1 MSPEQEAWEWNVT
14 VFGRDVAHS
23 EVERGLRTLEEAIE
37 LAQASGVTAEQASH
51 LMRHV
56 YSKELGDVAT
66 EISDVLLCLLIQARM
81 RNLDVWAN
89 LEALQARLWKPEAI
103 AKIHEKYEGK
113 CRKGLTAFPDWVANR
128 P

>member
-1 MSPEQEAWEWNVT
+1 MPPEQEAYDWDVA
-14 VFGRDVAHS
+14 VFGRDVAHN
-23 EVERGLRTLEEAIE
+23 EVERGLRTLEEAME
-37 LAQASGVTAEQASH
+37 LAQASGVTAEQAKH
-51 LMRHV
+51 LMGHV
-56 YSKELGDVAT
+56 YSREPGFVDA
-66 EISDVLLCLLIQARM
+66 EISDVLICLLIQARM

-89 LEALQARLWKPEAI
+89 LEALQARLWKPEVI